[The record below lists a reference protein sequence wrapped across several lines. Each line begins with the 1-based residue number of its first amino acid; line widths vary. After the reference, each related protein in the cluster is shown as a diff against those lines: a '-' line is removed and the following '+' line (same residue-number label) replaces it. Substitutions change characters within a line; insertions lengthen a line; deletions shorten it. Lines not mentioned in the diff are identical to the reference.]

1 MSSPARIE
9 LARDIHDGIAQDL
22 VALGYELDLL
32 LGATESTV
40 QSRREIRALRFKI
53 DDLIAKVRREMYAL
67 RDPEVT
73 TFQEALRDLVEEICG
88 DLQVTQT
95 ISNFSIPNSYQ
106 SELKAIATELL
117 RNAKAHSRASHIE
130 VLLKGVENR
139 TYLEVSDNGVGGAQ
153 VNTSRLGSLGSLGRL
168 GLVGVKERVE
178 QLHGQFE
185 IISTENGTRIKVV
198 L

>member
-9 LARDIHDGIAQDL
+9 LARDLHDGIAQDL

-153 VNTSRLGSLGSLGRL
+153 VNTSRLGSLGRL

-185 IISTENGTRIKVV
+185 IISTDNGTRIKVV

>member
-1 MSSPARIE
+1 MSNSARIE
-9 LARDIHDGIAQDL
+9 LARDLHDGIAQDL

-40 QSRREIRALRFKI
+40 ESRREIRGLRFKV
-53 DDLIAKVRREMYAL
+53 DDLISKVRREMYAL
-67 RDPEVT
+67 RDLKVT
-73 TFQEALRDLVEEICG
+73 SFQEELKELIAEICG
-88 DLQVTQT
+88 DLEVTQT
-95 ISNFSIPNSYQ
+95 ISQFSIPSSYQ
-106 SELKAIATELL
+106 SELKTIASELL
-117 RNAKAHSRASHIE
+117 RNARVHSGASHIE

-153 VNTSRLGSLGSLGRL
+153 VNTSGLGRL

-178 QLHGQFE
+178 QLHGQMQ
-185 IISTENGTRIKVV
+185 IISSENGTCIKVV

>member
-1 MSSPARIE
+1 VSSPARIE
-9 LARDIHDGIAQDL
+9 LARDLHDGIAQDL

-73 TFQEALRDLVEEICG
+73 TFKEALSELVEEICG
-88 DLQVTQT
+88 DLHVTQT
-95 ISNFSIPNSYQ
+95 ISQISIPNSYQ

-117 RNAKAHSRASHIE
+117 RNAKVHSRASHIE

-153 VNTSRLGSLGSLGRL
+153 VNTSRLGRL

-178 QLHGQFE
+178 QLHGQLE

>member
-1 MSSPARIE
+1 VSSPARIE
-9 LARDIHDGIAQDL
+9 LARDLHDGIAQDL
-22 VALGYELDLL
+22 VAFGYELDLL

-53 DDLIAKVRREMYAL
+53 DDLIAKVRREMYEL

-73 TFQEALRDLVEEICG
+73 TFQEALSDLVEEICG
-88 DLQVTQT
+88 DLEVTQT
-95 ISNFSIPNSYQ
+95 ISNFSIPNSYA

-117 RNAKAHSRASHIE
+117 RNARVHSRASHIE
-130 VLLKGVENR
+130 ILLKGVENR

-153 VNTSRLGSLGSLGRL
+153 VNTSRLGRL

-178 QLHGQFE
+178 QLHGQLE
-185 IISTENGTRIKVV
+185 IISSENGTRIKVV

>member
-1 MSSPARIE
+1 VSSPARIE
-9 LARDIHDGIAQDL
+9 LARDLHDGIAQDL

-73 TFQEALRDLVEEICG
+73 TFQEALSELVEEICG
-88 DLQVTQT
+88 DLHVTQT
-95 ISNFSIPNSYQ
+95 ISQISIPNSYQ

-117 RNAKAHSRASHIE
+117 RNAKVHSRASHIE

-153 VNTSRLGSLGSLGRL
+153 VNTSRLGRL
-168 GLVGVKERVE
+168 GLMGVKERVE
-178 QLHGQFE
+178 KLHGQLE
-185 IISTENGTRIKVV
+185 IISSENGTRIKVV

>member
-1 MSSPARIE
+1 MSNPARIE
-9 LARDIHDGIAQDL
+9 LARDLHDGIAQDL

-32 LGATESTV
+32 LGATESTLE
-40 QSRREIRALRFKI
+40 SRREIRALRFKI

-106 SELKAIATELL
+106 SDLKAIATELL

-153 VNTSRLGSLGSLGRL
+153 VNTSSLGRL

-178 QLHGQFE
+178 QLHGQLE
-185 IISTENGTRIKVV
+185 IISTDNGTRIKVV

>member
-1 MSSPARIE
+1 MSNPARIE
-9 LARDIHDGIAQDL
+9 LARDLHDGIAQDL

-32 LGATESTV
+32 LGASESTV
-40 QSRREIRALRFKI
+40 ESRREIRGLRFKV
-53 DDLIAKVRREMYAL
+53 DDLISKVRREMYAL
-67 RDPEVT
+67 RDPQVT
-73 TFQEALRDLVEEICG
+73 SFQEELEDLIDEICG

-95 ISNFSIPNSYQ
+95 ISQFSIPSTYQ
-106 SELKAIATELL
+106 TELRAIATELL
-117 RNAKAHSRASHIE
+117 RNARAHSGASHIE

-153 VNTSRLGSLGSLGRL
+153 VDTSRLGRLGRL

-178 QLHGQFE
+178 RLHGQLE
-185 IISTENGTRIKVV
+185 IISSENGTRIKVV

>member
-1 MSSPARIE
+1 VSNPARLE
-9 LARDIHDGIAQDL
+9 LARDLHDGIAQDL

-40 QSRREIRALRFKI
+40 ESRREIRRLRFKV
-53 DDLIAKVRREMYAL
+53 DGLISKVRREMYAL
-67 RDPEVT
+67 RDPQVT
-73 TFQEALRDLVEEICG
+73 TFQDALIQLINEICG

-95 ISNFSIPNSYQ
+95 ISHFSIPDSHQ
-106 SELKAIATELL
+106 WQLKAIATELL
-117 RNAKAHSRASHIE
+117 RNAKVHSRASHIE

-153 VNTSRLGSLGSLGRL
+153 VNTSRIGRLGRL
-168 GLVGVKERVE
+168 GLMGVKERVE
-178 QLHGQFE
+178 ELHGQLE

>member
-9 LARDIHDGIAQDL
+9 LARDLHDGIAQDL

-40 QSRREIRALRFKI
+40 QSRREIRGLRFKV
-53 DDLIAKVRREMYAL
+53 DELILKVRREMYAL
-67 RDPEVT
+67 RDPAQT
-73 TFQEALRDLVEEICG
+73 SFQEELKQLIEEICG
-88 DLQVTQT
+88 DLRVTQT
-95 ISNFSIPNSYQ
+95 INDIAIPSSYQ

-117 RNAKAHSRASHIE
+117 RNAKVHSGASHIE

-153 VNTSRLGSLGSLGRL
+153 VNTSRVGRLGRL
-168 GLVGVKERVE
+168 GLIGVKERVE
-178 QLHGQFE
+178 QLRGQLE
-185 IISTENGTRIKVV
+185 IISSENGTCIKVV

>member
-1 MSSPARIE
+1 MSNPARIE
-9 LARDIHDGIAQDL
+9 LARDLHDGIAQDL

-40 QSRREIRALRFKI
+40 ESRREIRVLRFKI
-53 DDLIAKVRREMYAL
+53 DDLISKVRREMYAL
-67 RDPEVT
+67 RDLKET
-73 TFQEALRDLVEEICG
+73 SFQEVLKQLIIEICG
-88 DLQVTQT
+88 DLHVTQT
-95 ISNFSIPNSYQ
+95 ISDISIPSSYQ
-106 SELKAIATELL
+106 SELRAIATELL
-117 RNAKAHSRASHIE
+117 RNARVHSGASHIE

-153 VNTSRLGSLGSLGRL
+153 VNTSRLGSLGRL

-178 QLHGQFE
+178 QLHGQLE
-185 IISTENGTRIKVV
+185 IISSENGTRIKVV

>member
-1 MSSPARIE
+1 MTSPARIE
-9 LARDIHDGIAQDL
+9 LARVLHDGIAQDL
-22 VALGYELDLL
+22 VAFGYELDLL

-73 TFQEALRDLVEEICG
+73 TFQEALSDLVEEICG
-88 DLQVTQT
+88 DLEVTQT
-95 ISNFSIPNSYQ
+95 ISNFSIPNSYA

-117 RNAKAHSRASHIE
+117 RNARVHSRASHIE
-130 VLLKGVENR
+130 ILLKGVENR

-153 VNTSRLGSLGSLGRL
+153 VNTSRLGRL

-178 QLHGQFE
+178 QLHGQLE
-185 IISTENGTRIKVV
+185 IISSENGTRIKVV

>member
-1 MSSPARIE
+1 
-9 LARDIHDGIAQDL
+9 
-22 VALGYELDLL
+22 
-32 LGATESTV
+32 
-40 QSRREIRALRFKI
+40 
-53 DDLIAKVRREMYAL
+53 MYAL

-73 TFQEALRDLVEEICG
+73 TFQEALSELVEEICG

-95 ISNFSIPNSYQ
+95 ISQISIPNSYQ

-117 RNAKAHSRASHIE
+117 RNAKVHSRASHIE

-153 VNTSRLGSLGSLGRL
+153 VNTSRLGRL

>member
-9 LARDIHDGIAQDL
+9 LARDLHDGIAQDL

-73 TFQEALRDLVEEICG
+73 TFQEALSKLVEEICG
-88 DLQVTQT
+88 DLHVTQT
-95 ISNFSIPNSYQ
+95 ISQISIPNSYQ

-117 RNAKAHSRASHIE
+117 RNAKVHSRASHIE

-153 VNTSRLGSLGSLGRL
+153 VNTSRLGRL

>member
-1 MSSPARIE
+1 VSSPARIE
-9 LARDIHDGIAQDL
+9 LARDLHDGIAQDL

-73 TFQEALRDLVEEICG
+73 TFQEALSDIVEEICG
-88 DLQVTQT
+88 DLEVTQT

-117 RNAKAHSRASHIE
+117 RNAKVHSRASHIE
-130 VLLKGVENR
+130 ILLKGVENR

-153 VNTSRLGSLGSLGRL
+153 VNTSRLGRLGRL

-178 QLHGQFE
+178 QLHGQLE

>member
-1 MSSPARIE
+1 MSNSARIE
-9 LARDIHDGIAQDL
+9 LARDLHDGIAQDL

-40 QSRREIRALRFKI
+40 ESRREIRSLRFKV
-53 DDLIAKVRREMYAL
+53 DDLISKVRREMYAL
-67 RDPEVT
+67 RDLKVT
-73 TFQEALRDLVEEICG
+73 SFQDELKELIAEICG
-88 DLQVTQT
+88 DLEVTQT
-95 ISNFSIPNSYQ
+95 ISQFSIPSSYQ

-117 RNAKAHSRASHIE
+117 RNARVHSGASHIE

-153 VNTSRLGSLGSLGRL
+153 VNTSGLGRL

-178 QLHGQFE
+178 QLHGQMQ
-185 IISTENGTRIKVV
+185 IISSENGTCIKVV

>member
-1 MSSPARIE
+1 MSNPARLE
-9 LARDIHDGIAQDL
+9 LARDLHDGIAQDL

-40 QSRREIRALRFKI
+40 ESRREIRVLRFKV
-53 DDLIAKVRREMYAL
+53 DDLISKVRREMYAL
-67 RDPEVT
+67 RDPQVT
-73 TFQEALRDLVEEICG
+73 TFQDALNQLINEICG

-95 ISNFSIPNSYQ
+95 ISHFAIPNSYQ
-106 SELKAIATELL
+106 TELKAIATELL
-117 RNAKAHSRASHIE
+117 RNAKFHSRASHIE
-130 VLLKGVENR
+130 VLLRGVENR

-153 VNTSRLGSLGSLGRL
+153 VNTSGLGRL
-168 GLVGVKERVE
+168 GLMGVKERVE
-178 QLHGQFE
+178 QLHGQLE

>member
-1 MSSPARIE
+1 MSNPARIE
-9 LARDIHDGIAQDL
+9 LARDLHDGIAQDL

-32 LGATESTV
+32 LGAAESTV
-40 QSRREIRALRFKI
+40 QSRREIRGLRFKV
-53 DDLIAKVRREMYAL
+53 DELISKVRREMYAL
-67 RDPEVT
+67 RDPQVT
-73 TFQEALRDLVEEICG
+73 SFQEELKQLIEEICG
-88 DLQVTQT
+88 DLRVTQA
-95 ISNFSIPNSYQ
+95 INDIAIPSSYQ

-117 RNAKAHSRASHIE
+117 RNAKFHSGASHIE

-153 VNTSRLGSLGSLGRL
+153 VNTSHLERF

-178 QLHGQFE
+178 KLHGHLE
-185 IISTENGTRIKVV
+185 IISTENGTCIKVV

>member
-1 MSSPARIE
+1 VSSPARIE
-9 LARDIHDGIAQDL
+9 LARDLHDGIAQDL

-32 LGATESTV
+32 LGAAESTV

-73 TFQEALRDLVEEICG
+73 TFQEALSDIVEEICG
-88 DLQVTQT
+88 DLEVTQT

-117 RNAKAHSRASHIE
+117 RNAKVHSRASHIE
-130 VLLKGVENR
+130 ILLKGVENR

-153 VNTSRLGSLGSLGRL
+153 VNTSRLGRL

>member
-1 MSSPARIE
+1 MSNSARIE
-9 LARDIHDGIAQDL
+9 LARDLHDGIAQDL

-40 QSRREIRALRFKI
+40 ESRREIRGLRFKV
-53 DDLIAKVRREMYAL
+53 DDLISKVRREMYAL
-67 RDPEVT
+67 RDLKVT
-73 TFQEALRDLVEEICG
+73 SFQDELGELIAEICG
-88 DLQVTQT
+88 DLEVTQT
-95 ISNFSIPNSYQ
+95 ISQFSIPSSYQ

-117 RNAKAHSRASHIE
+117 RNARFHSGASHIE

-153 VNTSRLGSLGSLGRL
+153 VNTSHLGRL

-178 QLHGQFE
+178 QLHGQLE
-185 IISTENGTRIKVV
+185 IISSENGTCIKVI

>member
-1 MSSPARIE
+1 MSNPARLE
-9 LARDIHDGIAQDL
+9 LARDLHDGIAQDL

-40 QSRREIRALRFKI
+40 ESRREIRGLRFKV
-53 DDLIAKVRREMYAL
+53 DGLISKVRHEMYAL
-67 RDPEVT
+67 RDPKVV
-73 TFQEALRDLVEEICG
+73 TFQDALSQLIHEICG
-88 DLQVTQT
+88 DLQVTAS
-95 ISNFSIPNSYQ
+95 ISHFSIPNSYQ
-106 SELKAIATELL
+106 TELKAIAIELL
-117 RNAKAHSRASHIE
+117 RNAKFHSRASHIE
-130 VLLKGVENR
+130 VLLRGVENR

-153 VNTSRLGSLGSLGRL
+153 VNTSGLGRL

-178 QLHGQFE
+178 QLHGQLE

>member
-1 MSSPARIE
+1 MSSPARLE
-9 LARDIHDGIAQDL
+9 LARDLHDGIAQDL

-73 TFQEALRDLVEEICG
+73 TFQEALSELVEEICG

-95 ISNFSIPNSYQ
+95 ISQISIPNSYQ

-117 RNAKAHSRASHIE
+117 RNAKVHSRASHIE

-153 VNTSRLGSLGSLGRL
+153 VNTSRLGRL

>member
-9 LARDIHDGIAQDL
+9 LARDLHDGIAQDL

-73 TFQEALRDLVEEICG
+73 TFQEALSDIVEEICG
-88 DLQVTQT
+88 DLEVTQT

-117 RNAKAHSRASHIE
+117 RNAKVHSRASHIE
-130 VLLKGVENR
+130 ILLKGVENR

-153 VNTSRLGSLGSLGRL
+153 VNTSRLGRL

-178 QLHGQFE
+178 QLHGQLE